1 VCPCLGSEREFWF
14 IAISFVP
21 EALGLIFRA
30 EQSAADLPLTFRQF
44 TVATI
49 THGEVKGW
57 KCWQKGGIPSINKHP
72 NKSRRQLLHE

>member
-1 VCPCLGSEREFWF
+1 LGSEREFCF
-14 IAISFVP
+14 LAISFVP
-21 EALGLIFRA
+21 KALCLFFEA
-30 EQSAADLPLTFRQF
+30 EESATGLPLNVRQF

-57 KCWQKGGIPSINKHP
+57 KCWQKGGISSINKHP